1 MSSKPTQ
8 DSQGNTGTEDLTY
21 NLVSIL
27 YHALQGAETYD
38 MYIKDAEGGGNQDLA
53 QFFRDVKEE
62 NARRAARAKQL
73 LTRQLG
79 QDSNQTDAPTKPRN

>member
-27 YHALQGAETYD
+27 YHSLQGAETYD
-38 MYIKDAEGGGNQDLA
+38 MYIKDAEGSGNQDLA
-53 QFFRDVKEE
+53 QFFRDVKQE
-62 NARRAARAKQL
+62 NERRAERAKQL
-73 LTRQLG
+73 LAKQFG
-79 QDSNQTDAPTKPRN
+79 QDRQPSAPGQPRN